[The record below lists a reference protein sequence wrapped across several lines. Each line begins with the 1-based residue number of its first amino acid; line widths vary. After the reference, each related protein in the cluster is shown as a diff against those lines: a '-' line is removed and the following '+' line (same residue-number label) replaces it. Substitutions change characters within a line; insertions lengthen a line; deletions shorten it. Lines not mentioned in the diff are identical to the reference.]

1 MEGSAASIVRGEFVY
16 RDTLFVDVG
25 GDGKRHPRASPAEL
39 KDLLNGK
46 VAKDQVGHWYEAQLI
61 HYGLQ
66 RSKQKD
72 TAKVRLQQALSQ
84 SKLKVPPHIA
94 DMEGQ
99 MKKEYAAAV
108 RKAKKSVSGEDAP
121 VKMAKRRKDEEEI
134 ETSSKKTKIAMNV
147 GDISIN
153 IEHGAAVSEASK
165 SSSKSST
172 KVTAGTANA
181 KQTADPKGKSL
192 SKTTPAKASAK
203 QTAKTSKPAA
213 SSESAAPD
221 ATPTTVKEPKIKS
234 EPKIKKDPGTKKPA
248 VIKTEPQNDEM
259 QIDSFA
265 QEMPGTRNV
274 TGVYNISCPQLAEQI
289 GPDEASNFRL
299 FLCVDNGTLWGGFE
313 LGWKS
318 GVMRADEVAVDRYVS
333 FGWRARDNDRGGSLT
348 FGRGCFGEIVL
359 HGQNEVRDLQVL
371 THQIPSYNLT
381 PNTALQKKP
390 LLIYR
395 SAFPPSLT
403 NASLIEDH
411 FTSIGV
417 VAPQWRYTMYSTSHF
432 HSTSHEVLGIASGRA
447 RLCFGHEENEGRV
460 VEELRKGDVVVVPA
474 GVAHRL
480 MEDVEG
486 GFSMVGSYPKG
497 CNWDMCYGHAGEEAK
512 IEKIK
517 DLPWFTRDP
526 VYGDSGPV
534 LDV

>member
-1 MEGSAASIVRGEFVY
+1 MSFVY

-181 KQTADPKGKSL
+181 KQAADPKGKSL

-221 ATPTTVKEPKIKS
+221 ATPTTVKGTKKAQANSRDERAPEFGDDLKPNSKAATASKAQPKIKS

-359 HGQNEVRDLQVL
+359 HGQNEVRGTFTGLFVE
-371 THQIPSYNLT
+371 PV
-381 PNTALQKKP
+381 
-390 LLIYR
+390 
-395 SAFPPSLT
+395 AF
-403 NASLIEDH
+403 
-411 FTSIGV
+411 
-417 VAPQWRYTMYSTSHF
+417 
-432 HSTSHEVLGIASGRA
+432 
-447 RLCFGHEENEGRV
+447 EGRRRPGPLWCGRSPYSFQQ
-460 VEELRKGDVVVVPA
+460 EWD
-474 GVAHRL
+474 
-480 MEDVEG
+480 
-486 GFSMVGSYPKG
+486 GFVK
-497 CNWDMCYGHAGEEAK
+497 DAYGRG
-512 IEKIK
+512 
-517 DLPWFTRDP
+517 
-526 VYGDSGPV
+526 
-534 LDV
+534 